1 MIILASG
8 SPRRKE
14 LLEKNN
20 IPFKIIKSNV
30 EEVIDNSLDPKEVV
44 RNLSRIKALD
54 VFKDYPND
62 FVIGADTIVV
72 IDDLIL
78 GKPKNRHDAYLML
91 KRLNGRCHK
100 VMTSV
105 TFASKEEIKTI
116 LAISNVYF
124 KDITDDDINKYLDT
138 DEPYDKAGAYA
149 IQGIASKFIS
159 HIEGDYNTI
168 VGFPIDLVIE
178 ELADKKLI

>member
-8 SPRRKE
+8 SPRRRE

-20 IPFKIIKSNV
+20 VPFIIKKSNV
-30 EEVIDNSLDPKEVV
+30 EEVIDASLSPSEVV
-44 RNLSRIKALD
+44 KNLSRIKAMD
-54 VFKDYPND
+54 VFKDNSDD

-72 IDDLIL
+72 IDNLIL
-78 GKPKNRHDAYLML
+78 GKPKDRNDAYLML
-91 KRLNGRCHK
+91 NRLNGRCHK

-105 TFASKEEIKTI
+105 TFASKEEVKTI
-116 LAISNVYF
+116 LDVSNVYF
-124 KDITDDDINKYLDT
+124 KEITDEDIINYLNT

-149 IQGIASKFIS
+149 IQGIAGKFIS

-178 ELADKKLI
+178 ELKERKLI